1 MIILLFQWVKIIEFV
16 ASNSFLILCDF
27 VFSKTVLRLIQTRT
41 FIDQTVQVAVAAV
54 CFVFASKDP
63 IT

>member
-27 VFSKTVLRLIQTRT
+27 VLPKTVLRLIQTRT
-41 FIDQTVQVAVAAV
+41 FIEIKSIFFFNSWN
-54 CFVFASKDP
+54 FVLVLFRQFR
-63 IT
+63 